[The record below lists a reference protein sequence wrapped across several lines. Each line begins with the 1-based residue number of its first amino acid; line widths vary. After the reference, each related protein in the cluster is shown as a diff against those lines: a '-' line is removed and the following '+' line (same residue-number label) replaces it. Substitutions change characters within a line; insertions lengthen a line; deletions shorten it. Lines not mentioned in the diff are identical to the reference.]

1 MNKIPAVITAVTRN
15 EELCFVESLA
25 GGIPFGILLFDL
37 KQTLAAGSPVW
48 LLFKESE
55 VAVATCLCGET
66 SFSNLFSGTV
76 RAVKSGKILAQVC
89 IDTPAGELCSLFTVR
104 ALARM
109 KLEPGSAVSIMIKAS
124 QIALEARHDP

>member
-1 MNKIPAVITAVTRN
+1 MNKLPAVITAVTRN
-15 EELCFVESLA
+15 EELCFIEALS
-25 GGIPFGILLFDL
+25 GDIPFGILLFDL
-37 KQTLAAGSPVW
+37 NQTFNVGSPVW

-66 SFSNLFSGTV
+66 SFSTVFGGTI
-76 RAVKSGKILAQVC
+76 RAVKSGRILAQAY
-89 IDTPAGELCSLFTVR
+89 IDTPAGELGSLFTVR

-124 QIALEARHDP
+124 QIALEARHDH